1 MKDFDLVLKQRV
13 KEVMSAKKISAS
25 ELQRV
30 YGISHSTISSQVN
43 GQSKLSGATIAAL
56 LDYDKSLS
64 AEWLLRGEG
73 NMYKS

>member
-1 MKDFDLVLKQRV
+1 MDIDLVLKQRV
-13 KEVMSAKKISAS
+13 KEVMSASKISAS

-43 GQSKLSGATIAAL
+43 GQSKISGATLAVI
-56 LDYDKSLS
+56 LDYNKSIS

-73 NMYKS
+73 EMYKK

>member
-1 MKDFDLVLKQRV
+1 MDIDLVLKQRV
-13 KEVMSAKKISAS
+13 KEVMSASKISAS

-43 GQSKLSGATIAAL
+43 GQSKISGATLAVI
-56 LDYDKSLS
+56 LDYNKSIS

-73 NMYKS
+73 EMYNK